1 MNSLRNSFELMY
13 LSRFIILQS
22 VEHPVYAWRNQEMVS
37 LVSSGKYM
45 ASSDMSGTE
54 FYRGH

>member
-1 MNSLRNSFELMY
+1 MTNDY
-13 LSRFIILQS
+13 LSKRNLLGRVS
-22 VEHPVYAWRNQEMVS
+22 VSSVGS

-45 ASSDMSGTE
+45 ASSDMSDIE